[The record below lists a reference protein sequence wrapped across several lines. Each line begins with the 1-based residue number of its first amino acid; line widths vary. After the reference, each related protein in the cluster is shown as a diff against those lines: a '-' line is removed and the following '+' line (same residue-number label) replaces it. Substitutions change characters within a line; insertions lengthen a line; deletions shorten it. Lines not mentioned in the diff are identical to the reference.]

1 MAGWSGKNRMRISIL
16 LFCLIVIFGLSF
28 EKDENFIRWL
38 FLERAKLGHQL
49 VSDLPSRKYDFR
61 KKKMR
66 IAKVASYP
74 LNTWV
79 RIYHCSRLSQYL
91 WRQGLESLTAS
102 LSSSHISLVREERAL
117 ALPVLLCS
125 CASRRARCALC
136 LAIAGRGSEGDKR
149 LFAQTVELHGAELC
163 RFKSSYQFHVTL
175 LLLQVTRRI
184 AQGLSAFT

>member
-1 MAGWSGKNRMRISIL
+1 MERIECVSRYYYFVLSWSLDFLSKKMKTLFDDSSWSVQSLVISL
-16 LFCLIVIFGLSF
+16 CLTSPQENMIFG
-28 EKDENFIRWL
+28 KR
-38 FLERAKLGHQL
+38 
-49 VSDLPSRKYDFR
+49 
-61 KKKMR
+61 KMR

-74 LNTWV
+74 SNTWL
-79 RIYHCSRLSQYL
+79 RIHHCSRLSQYL

-102 LSSSHISLVREERAL
+102 LSSSHISLVREKLAL

-125 CASRRARCALC
+125 CASRRALCALC